1 MAMASA
7 DEDSSSDESGF
18 AGSPKAI
25 SQQPSQQPLLPP
37 GRRRASFGKSEGK
50 SRSRSLVPVV
60 DWCGHHVREFSYC
73 SSL

>member
-25 SQQPSQQPLLPP
+25 SQQPLLPP
-37 GRRRASFGKSEGK
+37 GRRRASSGK